1 MLSKFAK
8 ITNKET
14 RLKPVGDSCY
24 GPKIYNLKTNPTKPT
39 PKGSK
44 MISKWSE
51 MITKWFQMITN

>member
-8 ITNKET
+8 STNKET

-39 PKGSK
+39 
-44 MISKWSE
+44 E
-51 MITKWFQMITN
+51 LTNDLQQLVFQLN